1 MRVHLTTLA
10 MRYLRGQRTIK
21 AAPYYG
27 GSPFANDAA
36 AFAALR
42 KITGQDFGT
51 DLAKWSAWLRKN
63 PGGIPRDSK

>member
-1 MRVHLTTLA
+1 MRVRKTTLA
-10 MRYLRGQRTIK
+10 MQYLRGRRTIR

-27 GSPFANDAA
+27 GSPFADDAA

-51 DLAKWSAWLRKN
+51 DLAKWSAWLKKHPN
-63 PGGIPRDSK
+63 GLPSDSK